1 MRSSRCSK
9 HDRRRGVK
17 NPNLRRSFGNAFA
30 GLWAVWRTQRNAR
43 IEVSIALAVV
53 ALGLFLRVGAL
64 EWVVLTLTIGLV
76 LTAECLNTVVEAI
89 VDLVSPDYH
98 HLAKVAKD
106 ASAGAV
112 LLLSILSIIIGLLI
126 LGPPL
131 VQRLLP

>member
-1 MRSSRCSK
+1 M
-9 HDRRRGVK
+9 K

-43 IEVSIALAVV
+43 IEVCISLVV
-53 ALGLFLRVGAL
+53 IVMGLLLRVGVR
-64 EWVVLTLTIGLV
+64 EWAILVLTMGLV
-76 LTAECLNTVVEAI
+76 LTAECLNTVIEAL

-98 HLAKVAKD
+98 DLAKVAKD

-112 LLLSILSIIIGLLI
+112 LLLSIFSVIIGLLI

>member
-1 MRSSRCSK
+1 
-9 HDRRRGVK
+9 VK

-43 IEVSIALAVV
+43 IEVCISLVV
-53 ALGLFLRVGAL
+53 IVMGLLLRVGVR
-64 EWVVLTLTIGLV
+64 EWAILVLTMGLV
-76 LTAECLNTVVEAI
+76 LTAECLNTVIEAL

-98 HLAKVAKD
+98 DLAKVAKD

-112 LLLSILSIIIGLLI
+112 LLLSIFSVIIGLLI

>member
-1 MRSSRCSK
+1 M
-9 HDRRRGVK
+9 K

-43 IEVSIALAVV
+43 IEVGISLVV
-53 ALGLFLRVGAL
+53 IVLGLLLRVGVR
-64 EWVVLTLTIGLV
+64 EWAILVLTIGLV

-89 VDLVSPDYH
+89 VDLVSPNYH
-98 HLAKVAKD
+98 DLAKVAKD

-112 LLLSILSIIIGLLI
+112 LLLSIFSVIIGLLI